1 MHDHAVPALACLSL
15 VATVAAAQ
23 TPPRAEK
30 IPHTITVHGVTLSDE
45 YFWLRERNDPVLGP
59 KVMEH
64 LKAERAYC
72 DAAMAHTGERQQT
85 LYDEMVARLQQ
96 TDMSVPHRKGKW
108 SYYTRNVEGK
118 PYKIYCR
125 KPLPDGEEQVILDA
139 NKAAEGQR
147 NFRVGGMEI
156 SPDGRV
162 AAIAIDLNG
171 AEKYELR
178 FRDLAANADL
188 SYKIPETAGELA
200 WAGDSRTVFY
210 TTLDPMMRPYRV
222 YRHSIGSDPSTDTLV
237 YEEKDDQFFVS
248 IAMTRSERFVL
259 IELQSRDT
267 SEWRFIPANA
277 PRTPPTM
284 IEPREKGHEYK
295 VEHHDNRFLIL
306 TNDGAKNFRLVE
318 APIEAPGR
326 ETWRE
331 IRAGRSDVLMERV
344 LAFKN
349 HFVLAYRQNAMPHLS
364 ITAFKGVTKEIE
376 TAEPS
381 YVLFPEMNE
390 EYDSPTF
397 RYSYTSPITPS
408 SVYDIHMDSGEKE
421 LLKRQPVIG
430 YDPSLY
436 TVEFVKAVAT
446 DGTPIPLTIW
456 YKRDVPRDGTA
467 PAFLEGY
474 SAYGFSAMPT
484 FSSAAISLLDRGVV
498 LAEAHSRGGSD
509 MGRTWYE
516 DGKLMKKRNTFTD
529 FIACAEYL
537 IEKKYTNPSR
547 LAIRGGSAGGLLM
560 GAVTTMRPELFGAVV
575 AQVPFVDTLNTM
587 LDPTLPLTINE
598 YDEWGNPTASKQAF
612 DYIRSYSP
620 YDNTRPAR
628 YPHVLLTSGIND
640 PRVSYF
646 EPAKWAQ
653 RLRDNNQADTQVLF
667 KIELDAGHGSFADRY
682 AAMKDEAFVQAFV
695 LDRLGVAE
703 PDPKT
708 NPKAKKKR

>member
-1 MHDHAVPALACLSL
+1 MHDHTLLALAAVSF
-15 VATVAAAQ
+15 AASFVTAQ
-23 TPPRAEK
+23 TTPRVQK
-30 IPHTITVHGVTLSDE
+30 IPHETTIHGVTLQDE
-45 YFWLRERNDPVLGP
+45 YFWLRQRNDPVLGP
-59 KVMEH
+59 KVIEH

-72 DAAMAHTGERQQT
+72 DAAMAHTSERQRV
-85 LYDEMVARLQQ
+85 LYDEMVARVQQ
-96 TDMSVPHRKGKW
+96 TDTSVPYRMGKW

-125 KPLPDGEEQVILDA
+125 KPLPDGEEQIILDA

-156 SPDGRV
+156 SPDARV
-162 AAIAIDLNG
+162 AAFAIDLNG
-171 AEKYELR
+171 AEKYEIR

-188 SYKIPETAGELA
+188 SYTIPDTAGEIA
-200 WAGDSRTVFY
+200 WASDSRTVFY
-210 TTLDPMMRPYRV
+210 TTLDQTMRPYRV
-222 YRHSIGSDPSTDTLV
+222 HRHSIGADPATDAIV

-248 IAMTRSERFVL
+248 IETTRSGRFVMIQL
-259 IELQSRDT
+259 ESRDT
-267 SEWRFIPANA
+267 TEWRFIPAAN
-277 PRTPPTM
+277 PRVTPVV

-295 VEHHDNRFLIL
+295 VEHHEGRFLIL

-318 APIEAPGR
+318 APTEAPGR
-326 ETWRE
+326 ENWRE
-331 IRAGRSDVLMERV
+331 IRAGRPDVLMERV

-364 ITAFKGVTKEIE
+364 ITAFRGVTKEIE
-376 TAEPS
+376 TSEPS
-381 YVLFPEMNE
+381 YVIFPEMNE
-390 EYDSPTF
+390 EYDTDTF
-397 RYSYTSPITPS
+397 RYSYTSPITPM
-408 SVYDIHMDSGEKE
+408 SVYAVQMDSAEKT
-421 LLKRQPVIG
+421 LLKQQPVIG

-436 TVEFVKAVAT
+436 TVEFVQAVAT
-446 DGTPIPLTIW
+446 DGTPIPLTIT
-456 YKRDVPRDGTA
+456 YKKDTPRDGTA
-467 PAFLEGY
+467 PALLEGY
-474 SAYGFSAMPT
+474 SAYGLSAIPN
-484 FSSAAISLLDRGVV
+484 FWSHAVSLLDRGFV
-498 LAEAHSRGGSD
+498 LAEAHCRGGSD
-509 MGRTWYE
+509 MGRSWYD

-537 IEKKYTNPSR
+537 VEKKYTNPPR
-547 LAIRGGSAGGLLM
+547 LAIRRGSAGGLLM
-560 GAVTTMRPELFGAVV
+560 GAVTTMRPDLFGAVI
-575 AQVPFVDTLNTM
+575 AHVPFVDTLNTM

-598 YDEWGNPTASKQAF
+598 YDEWGNPTASKEAF

-628 YPHVLLTSGIND
+628 YPHILLTSGIND

-646 EPAKWAQ
+646 EPAKWAL

-703 PDPKT
+703 PDVK
-708 NPKAKKKR
+708 KQKKK